1 MSVRPLPTGG
11 VTMIFQF
18 TDCELDRDRV
28 VLRRGGIDVPVEP
41 QVFDVLLFLVERRGE
56 VVSKVELLDGIWGDR
71 FVGESA
77 LTSRLKS
84 ARRAVG
90 DDGTRQCVIRTVHGK
105 GYEFVAD
112 VRVVDG
118 RSDTGDRL
126 DHTPHD
132 LPAALQRLIG
142 RDDLLAT
149 LIDELREHRLITLVG
164 SAGVGKTSLGLELAR
179 AAASQYADG
188 VFLVELVTVGDRG
201 AAFASLAAALGVN
214 TGLGMSIDDAIVDM
228 LRGRSALL
236 LLDNCEHLVEPIAA
250 IAERILRSAPSVS
263 IVATSREPLAVM
275 GEHVR
280 PVAPLAVDDLHTIA
294 FDALPLVPAVAL
306 FMERAQAADPGFK
319 LTTRNAPAVVEIC
332 QRLDGI
338 PLALELAA
346 SRARAIDV
354 IEIASRLDERF
365 RLLKGI
371 RRGADPRHRTLQDAI
386 GWSYELL
393 DDDEQRM
400 FASLSVFA
408 GPFDLVAAESISGDE
423 DDVLDV
429 LMRLTERSMLA
440 VRRSPAGGTRY
451 EMLETLR
458 EYGRNRLDDARSVT
472 LYATHARQFAG
483 TAAAI
488 SAGLDSA
495 DEAAA
500 VDRADTSFPDLRAAQ
515 RFAVEVGDVDTA
527 FGLACAMREYGMR
540 TLHYEVFTW
549 ADAMSDMP
557 GGAAHPDYPVVLSVR
572 AYGAFCRGE
581 FDSALGLA
589 DGATAAERALAVAPS
604 GLAERVRA
612 NVYYAIDELDRGVA
626 ENARL
631 IELTDTWG
639 NDSRRAHAHYMASV
653 AASSCGDY
661 DEGHRLSQL
670 ARRAAERSGG
680 VTDLASS
687 WVAEGFSIHGDDAL
701 ALSAFAHGDR
711 LARSV
716 GNRWMSAFARTEIGA
731 LKVSHGDLAAG
742 CEELADQVDIWY
754 RTGEWAQQWHTLM
767 RCVIALDRIGRPEV
781 AAEVLGSIEAHSAV
795 GAPPLMVTLRDLVLD
810 TRDSIEN
817 QLGADHSAACR
828 ETGALL
834 PVGSTVER
842 TRLALRDLQAVR

>member
-1 MSVRPLPTGG
+1 
-11 VTMIFQF
+11 MIFEF
-18 TDCELDRDRV
+18 NDCQLDVDRV
-28 VLRRGGIDVPVEP
+28 VLRRAGSEVPVEP
-41 QVFDVLLFLVERRGE
+41 QVFDVLQYLVERRGE
-56 VVSKVELLDGIWGDR
+56 VVLKEALLDGIWGDR
-71 FVGESA
+71 FVSESA

-90 DDGTRQCVIRTVHGK
+90 DDGTRQGVIRTVHGR

-112 VRVVDG
+112 VRVIDG
-118 RSDTGDRL
+118 RNGEGDDRAAEA
-126 DHTPHD
+126 PHE
-132 LPAALQRLIG
+132 LPVALQRLIG
-142 RDDLLAT
+142 RDELLEA
-149 LIDELREHRLITLVG
+149 LIEELRENRLVTLVG

-179 AAASQYADG
+179 AVAPRYEDG
-188 VFLVELVTVGDRG
+188 VFLVELVTVGDRD
-201 AAFASLAAALGVN
+201 AAFASLAGALGVN
-214 TGLGMSIDDAIVDM
+214 TGLGVSIEDSIVDM
-228 LRGRSALL
+228 LRGRNALV
-236 LLDNCEHLVEPIAA
+236 LLDNCEHLVEPIAD
-250 IAERILRSAPSVS
+250 IVERILRAAPLVS

-280 PVAPLAVDDLHTIA
+280 PVTPLPVDDLHTMA
-294 FDALPLVPAVAL
+294 FDQLAHVPAVAL
-306 FMERAQAADPGFK
+306 FMERAQAADPGVE
-319 LTTRNAPAVVEIC
+319 LTERNASAVVEIC

-346 SRARAIDV
+346 SRAKAIDV
-354 IEIASRLDERF
+354 TEIASRLDERF
-365 RLLKGI
+365 RLLKGV

-393 DDDEQRM
+393 DEDEKRV
-400 FASLSVFA
+400 FASLAVFA
-408 GPFDLVAAESISGDE
+408 GQFDLDAAESISTDQDGDE

-429 LMRLTERSMLA
+429 LTRLTERSMLA
-440 VRRSPAGGTRY
+440 VRRPSVGGTRY

-472 LYATHARQFAG
+472 LHSTHARHFAAAAATIEADLCSAHEG
-483 TAAAI
+483 TAAA
-488 SAGLDSA
+488 
-495 DEAAA
+495 
-500 VDRADTSFPDLRAAQ
+500 RADSSYADLRAAQ
-515 RFAVEVGDVDTA
+515 RFSVEIGDVDTA
-527 FGLACAMREYGMR
+527 FGLVCALREYGMR

-557 GGAAHPDYPVVLSVR
+557 GGADHPAYPVVLSVR

-581 FDSALGLA
+581 FDRALDLA
-589 DGATAAERALAVAPS
+589 GDAKEAEQSLAVAPV

-612 NVYYAIDELDRGVA
+612 NVYYAIDELDRGIA

-631 IELTDTWG
+631 IELADASG

-661 DEGHRLSQL
+661 DEGHRLSRL
-670 ARRAAERSGG
+670 ARRAAEGTGG
-680 VTDLASS
+680 VTDLACS

-716 GNRWMSAFARTEIGA
+716 GNRWLSAFARTEIGA
-731 LKVSHGDLAAG
+731 LRVSHGDLASG
-742 CEELADQVDIWY
+742 CEELAEQVDTWY

-767 RCVIALDRIGRPEV
+767 RCVIALDRIGQPAV

-795 GAPPLMVTLRDLVLD
+795 GAPPLMVTLRDLVLA
-810 TRDSIEN
+810 TRDSIEA
-817 QLGADHSAACR
+817 QLGADRSRECRAA
-828 ETGALL
+828 GALL

-842 TRLALRDLQAVR
+842 TRLALRGLSVAR

>member
-1 MSVRPLPTGG
+1 
-11 VTMIFQF
+11 MIFQF
-18 TDCELDRDRV
+18 NDCELDRDRV
-28 VLRRGGIDVPVEP
+28 VLRRGGIEVPVEP
-41 QVFDVLLFLVERRGE
+41 QVFDVLQYLVERRGE
-56 VVSKVELLDGIWGDR
+56 VVLKAELLDEIWGDR
-71 FVGESA
+71 FVSESA

-90 DDGTRQCVIRTVHGK
+90 DDGTRQAVIRTVHGK

-118 RSDTGDRL
+118 RSGD
-126 DHTPHD
+126 DHGHDHPTDAPHE
-132 LPAALQRLIG
+132 LPVALQRLIG
-142 RDDLLAT
+142 RDEFLAA
-149 LIDELREHRLITLVG
+149 LIDELGENRLVTLVG

-179 AAASQYADG
+179 AVAPQYADG
-188 VFLVELVTVGDRG
+188 VFLVELVTVGDRD
-201 AAFASLAAALGVN
+201 AAFASLAGALGVN
-214 TGLGMSIDDAIVDM
+214 TGLGVSIEDAIVGM
-228 LRGRSALL
+228 LRGRNALL
-236 LLDNCEHLVEPIAA
+236 LLDNCEHLVEPIADVV
-250 IAERILRSAPSVS
+250 ERILRAAPLVS

-280 PVAPLAVDDLHTIA
+280 PVAPLPVDDLHTIA
-294 FDALPLVPAVAL
+294 FDELAQVPAVAL
-306 FMERAQAADPGFK
+306 FLERAQAADPSVE
-319 LTTRNAPAVVEIC
+319 LTEWNASAVVEIC

-346 SRARAIDV
+346 SRAKAIDV
-354 IEIASRLDERF
+354 TEIASRLDERF
-365 RLLKGI
+365 RLLKGV

-393 DDDEQRM
+393 DDDEKRV
-400 FASLSVFA
+400 FVSLAVFA
-408 GPFDLVAAESISGDE
+408 GQFDLPAAESISEDE

-429 LMRLTERSMLA
+429 LTRLTERSMLA
-440 VRRSPAGGTRY
+440 VRRPSVGGTRY

-458 EYGRNRLDDARSVT
+458 EYGRNRLGDARSVM
-472 LYATHARQFAG
+472 LHSTHARHFAE
-483 TAAAI
+483 AAATI
-488 SAGLDSA
+488 EAGLCSA
-495 DEAAA
+495 DEGAA
-500 VDRADTSFPDLRAAQ
+500 VARADASFADLRAAQ
-515 RFAVEVGDVDTA
+515 RFSVEIGDVDTA
-527 FGLACAMREYGMR
+527 FGLACATREYGMR

-549 ADAMSDMP
+549 ADAMSGMP
-557 GGAAHPDYPVVLSVR
+557 GGAGHPAYPVVLSVS
-572 AYGAFCRGE
+572 AYGALCRGE
-581 FDSALGLA
+581 FDRALELA
-589 DGATAAERALAVAPS
+589 GDAKEAEQTLAVAPV

-612 NVYYAIDELDRGVA
+612 NVYYAIDELDRGIA

-631 IELTDTWG
+631 IELADESG

-670 ARRAAERSGG
+670 ARRSADVTGG
-680 VTDLASS
+680 VTDLACS

-716 GNRWMSAFARTEIGA
+716 GNRWLSAFARTEIGA
-731 LKVSHGDLAAG
+731 LKVSHGELASG
-742 CEELADQVDIWY
+742 CEELAEQVDTWY

-767 RCVIALDRIGRPEV
+767 RCVIALDRIGRPAV

-810 TRDSIEN
+810 TRESIEA
-817 QLGADHSAACR
+817 QLGADRTVACR
-828 ETGALL
+828 AAGALL
-834 PVGSTVER
+834 PVASTVEL
-842 TRLALRDLQAVR
+842 TRLALRNMSVAR

>member
-1 MSVRPLPTGG
+1 
-11 VTMIFQF
+11 MIFEF
-18 TDCELDRDRV
+18 NDCELDATRV
-28 VLRRGGIDVPVEP
+28 VLRRGGSEVAVEP
-41 QVFDVLLFLVERRGE
+41 QVFDVLQYLVERRGE
-56 VVSKVELLDGIWGDR
+56 VVLKEELLDEVWGDR
-71 FVGESA
+71 FVSESA

-90 DDGTRQCVIRTVHGK
+90 DDGTRQAVIRTVHGK
-105 GYEFVAD
+105 GYEFVAPIRIVG
-112 VRVVDG
+112 VRSGPD
-118 RSDTGDRL
+118 D
-126 DHTPHD
+126 DHRGAAPHD

-142 RDDLLAT
+142 RDELLAA
-149 LIDELREHRLITLVG
+149 LIDELGEHRLITLVG

-179 AAASQYADG
+179 AAAPRYADG
-188 VFLVELVTVGDRG
+188 VFLVELVTVGDRD
-201 AAFASLAAALGVN
+201 AAFASLAGALGVN
-214 TGLGMSIDDAIVDM
+214 TALGVSIDDAIIDM
-228 LRGRSALL
+228 LRGRNALL
-236 LLDNCEHLVEPIAA
+236 LLDNCEHLVEPIAD
-250 IAERILRSAPSVS
+250 IAERILRTASRVS

-280 PVAPLAVDDLHTIA
+280 PVEPLAVDELDTIA
-294 FDALPLVPAVAL
+294 FDDLPHVPAVAL
-306 FMERAQAADPGFK
+306 FLERAQAADPGVQ
-319 LTTRNAPAVVEIC
+319 LTRENASAVVEIC

-346 SRARAIDV
+346 SRAKAIDLT
-354 IEIASRLDERF
+354 EIASRLDERF

-393 DDDEQRM
+393 DDDEKRV
-400 FASLSVFA
+400 FASLAVFA
-408 GPFDLVAAESISGDE
+408 GQFDLAAAESISDDV

-429 LMRLTERSMLA
+429 LLRLTERSMLA

-472 LYATHARQFAG
+472 LYCTHARQFAEA
-483 TAAAI
+483 AAAI
-488 SAGLDSA
+488 EAGLNSAG
-495 DEAAA
+495 EGAA
-500 VDRADTSFPDLRAAQ
+500 VGRADTSFPDLRAAQ
-515 RFAVEVGDVDTA
+515 RFAVEIGDVDTA

-540 TLHYEVFTW
+540 TLHYEAFTW
-549 ADAMSDMP
+549 ADAMSEMP
-557 GGAAHPDYPVVLSVR
+557 GGAEHPAYPVLLGVR

-581 FDSALGLA
+581 FDRALDLA
-589 DGATAAERALAVAPS
+589 DDAKASELALVVAPT

-612 NVYYAIDELDRGVA
+612 NVYYAIDELDRGIA

-631 IELTDTWG
+631 IELTDASG

-680 VTDLASS
+680 VTDLACS

-731 LKVSHGDLAAG
+731 LKVSHGDLASG
-742 CEELADQVDIWY
+742 CEELAEQVDIWY

-767 RCVIALDRIGRPEV
+767 RCVIALDRIGQPAV

-810 TRDSIEN
+810 TRDSIDT

-828 ETGALL
+828 SAGALL

-842 TRLALRDLQAVR
+842 TRLALRDLPVAG